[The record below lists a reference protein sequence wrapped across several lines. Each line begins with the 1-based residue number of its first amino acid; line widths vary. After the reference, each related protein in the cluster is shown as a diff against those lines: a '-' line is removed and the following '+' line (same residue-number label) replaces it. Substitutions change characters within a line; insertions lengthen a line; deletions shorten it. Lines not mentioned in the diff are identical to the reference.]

1 MDLNFERFVASKI
14 LGYKRYKNSIS
25 SPIIK
30 ISSLSIILGIVVMNI
45 SMSIGFGIQKNIN
58 DKFSNNV
65 GDLIITNYGNN
76 LFETGEPI
84 DLNTLNLSNFQMP
97 NIKGLSKV
105 SYNPVIFPKDNSF
118 EFLVFKGYEDM
129 ISNDLPKFDINDV
142 SVSKYFA
149 KRNNVKVG
157 DDLTLLFFTKK
168 NKSIPKIRKFNIK
181 FIYDTGIKEFD
192 SKIVF
197 GNFNQSMQI
206 NNWSNNHAGGIEV
219 RLSSDSNLELI
230 YESVPSNY
238 KITFNRDRFGEI
250 YNWISLF
257 DSNVYLIVFLMIIV
271 GGINM
276 ITALLITILEKR
288 KFIGVL
294 KVLGASNSSVRKI
307 FLINGA
313 YLIIRGLVIGN
324 LISFILLFLQHQFNI
339 IELDPTVYYVNS
351 VPVDLNFI
359 NIILLNTSVIVT
371 SFLMLIIPSL
381 VVSKLNPTTTMK
393 SS

>member
-1 MDLNFERFVASKI
+1 MNFERFVASKI

-30 ISSLSIILGIVVMNI
+30 ISILSIIVGIVVMNI

-58 DKFSNNV
+58 EKFSNNV

-84 DLNTLNLSNFQMP
+84 DLNTLNLSNFQIP

-118 EFLVFKGYEDM
+118 EFLVFKGSEDM
-129 ISNDLPKFDINDV
+129 ISNDPPKLDNNNV

-294 KVLGASNSSVRKI
+294 KVLGASNLSVRKI

-381 VVSKLNPTTTMK
+381 VVSKLNPTTIMK

>member
-1 MDLNFERFVASKI
+1 
-14 LGYKRYKNSIS
+14 
-25 SPIIK
+25 
-30 ISSLSIILGIVVMNI
+30 MNM

-58 DKFSNNV
+58 EKFSNNV

-84 DLNTLNLSNFQMP
+84 DLNTLNLSNFQIP

-105 SYNPVIFPKDNSF
+105 SYNPVIFPKGNSF

-129 ISNDLPKFDINDV
+129 ISNDPPKLDNNNV

-206 NNWSNNHAGGIEV
+206 NNWSINHAGGIEV

-238 KITFNRDRFGEI
+238 KIMFNRERFGEI

-257 DSNVYLIVFLMIIV
+257 DSNVYLIVFLMIVV

-294 KVLGASNSSVRKI
+294 KVLGANNSSIRKI

-324 LISFILLFLQHQFNI
+324 LISFMLLFLQHQFNI

-359 NIILLNTSVIVT
+359 NIILLNFSVIVT

>member
-1 MDLNFERFVASKI
+1 MNFERFVASKI

-30 ISSLSIILGIVVMNI
+30 ISILSIIVGIVIMNI

-58 DKFSNNV
+58 EKFSNNV

-76 LFETGEPI
+76 LFETGNPI
-84 DLNTLNLSNFQMP
+84 DLDTLNLSNLQ
-97 NIKGLSKV
+97 NQTIKGLNKV
-105 SYNPVIFPKDNSF
+105 SYNPVVFPKDNSF
-118 EFLVFKGYEDM
+118 EFLVFKGYENL
-129 ISNDLPKFDINDV
+129 ISTDSPKLKNNQV
-142 SVSKYFA
+142 SVSKYFS
-149 KRNNVKVG
+149 KINNMKVG
-157 DDLTLLFFTKK
+157 DDLTLLFFTKQ
-168 NKSIPKIRKFNIK
+168 NKSNPKIRKFSIK
-181 FIYDTGIKEFD
+181 FIYDTGIQEYD
-192 SKIVF
+192 SKIVL
-197 GNFNQSMQI
+197 GNFNQSKQI
-206 NNWSNNHAGGIEV
+206 NNWNINQAGGIEV
-219 RLSSDSNLELI
+219 SLLKHSNLGLI

-238 KITFNRDRFGEI
+238 KIMFNKDRFGEI

-257 DSNVYLIVFLMIIV
+257 DSNVYLIVFLLIIV

-294 KVLGASNSSVRKI
+294 KVLGANNTSIRKI
-307 FLINGA
+307 FLINGL

-324 LISFILLFLQHQFNI
+324 LISFILLFFQVQFNI

-351 VPVDLNFI
+351 VPVDLNFT
-359 NIILLNTSVIVT
+359 NIILLNISVIIM

-381 VVSKLNPTTTMK
+381 VVSKLNPTTILK